1 MSHRAD
7 IAVVL
12 TLCMS
17 VLVCQV
23 NAQEDVDAHLSSL
36 EKLSTTD
43 FDSVREQLAKLN
55 LNSLTPDQRARV
67 SLLQAHQL
75 LVAGDANTA
84 LPFLE
89 SVITS
94 NDVSPKYRLRA
105 QTHTAHLLSDANEHE
120 SAFDAIYK
128 GLELL
133 PDVDDPIY
141 VFGTLHSAGSL
152 HFDIGAYSEA
162 LEYGQRALAIATD
175 RLAER
180 DKCFALQVA
189 VGPTSRL
196 DRPDAQEVMERAV
209 MTCEEAGEPIPL
221 RNVLIYYSEWL
232 IHHNRNEEA
241 LEKLE
246 AAKAIGPEVAV
257 FHDFV
262 HIHTLFAEA
271 QLRRG
276 LIPSAKDH
284 AKQALQLAGTADHLN
299 LRKRERDAHDILGR
313 IGELEGNLETALYH
327 QRAASKAEEV
337 WRNDSRTRLNAMLA
351 ARYHT
356 LDQAY
361 QIEQANRL
369 LELERQIAKSREN
382 LIYTIAIAALILF
395 ALGFMWLQKLRTQK
409 KAFQSLSER
418 DSLTGIFNRRRILA
432 AAKACFDESV
442 VEGWAMSIVL
452 LDLDEFKSINDRFGH
467 QAGDWA
473 LVNVCDALAANLRE
487 RDQFGRTGGEEFLL
501 LLPNTKAGKAAE
513 IAEACR
519 TSIERLDSSASGAS
533 FNVTGSFGV
542 AEIGDFDASFE
553 ELLSRCDQAL
563 YRAKNAGRNRVEKA
577 VAPDLRNVAK
587 EALGRI

>member
-1 MSHRAD
+1 
-7 IAVVL
+7 
-12 TLCMS
+12 
-17 VLVCQV
+17 
-23 NAQEDVDAHLSSL
+23 
-36 EKLSTTD
+36 
-43 FDSVREQLAKLN
+43 
-55 LNSLTPDQRARV
+55 
-67 SLLQAHQL
+67 
-75 LVAGDANTA
+75 
-84 LPFLE
+84 
-89 SVITS
+89 
-94 NDVSPKYRLRA
+94 
-105 QTHTAHLLSDANEHE
+105 
-120 SAFDAIYK
+120 
-128 GLELL
+128 
-133 PDVDDPIY
+133 
-141 VFGTLHSAGSL
+141 
-152 HFDIGAYSEA
+152 
-162 LEYGQRALAIATD
+162 
-175 RLAER
+175 
-180 DKCFALQVA
+180 
-189 VGPTSRL
+189 
-196 DRPDAQEVMERAV
+196 
-209 MTCEEAGEPIPL
+209 
-221 RNVLIYYSEWL
+221 
-232 IHHNRNEEA
+232 
-241 LEKLE
+241 
-246 AAKAIGPEVAV
+246 
-257 FHDFV
+257 
-262 HIHTLFAEA
+262 
-271 QLRRG
+271 
-276 LIPSAKDH
+276 
-284 AKQALQLAGTADHLN
+284 
-299 LRKRERDAHDILGR
+299 
-313 IGELEGNLETALYH
+313 
-327 QRAASKAEEV
+327 
-337 WRNDSRTRLNAMLA
+337 MLA
-351 ARYHT
+351 ARYQA

-409 KAFQSLSER
+409 QAFQSLSER

-473 LVNVCDALAANLRE
+473 LVNVCDALAANLRD